1 MSGANPG
8 GAPAGSRY
16 ADQRRDGQPDPANP
30 SPAGADRPAG
40 WRPVR
45 VRIGRRKRIAAHGI
59 LDRPSEDADLFVDWQ
74 PRADFPT
81 AVDEVITA
89 YRAEG
94 FRVDIDL
101 RLDTFARLH
110 VADPTHP
117 DQQHRVELVANWRAQ
132 PPAMV
137 TNPILVR
144 TVSRPGPPSTHSVQL
159 PTLRIDPGANRS

>member
-1 MSGANPG
+1 MLTLPRMML
-8 GAPAGSRY
+8 GSALQ
-16 ADQRRDGQPDPANP
+16 AD
-30 SPAGADRPAG
+30 
-40 WRPVR
+40 V
-45 VRIGRRKRIAAHGI
+45 
-59 LDRPSEDADLFVDWQ
+59 DLFVNWQ

-81 AVDEVITA
+81 AVDEVITV

-117 DQQHRVELVANWRAQ
+117 DQQHRVELVANWRTQ

-159 PTLRIDPGANRS
+159 PTLRIDPGANRSWGPRRSGTLSASTHPLR